1 MKKLFTMLTLMML
14 CIVGANAQ
22 DDVIFSASVTA
33 TAKVSFE
40 PGTTEITSANAQIV
54 GGKMYA
60 INGQNG
66 AKELIGQQSSYY
78 MFCMT
83 NNNTCFKVEL
93 NKPLAVGD
101 VISAKTYTRTDAELG
116 LFISTKESR
125 PNDCSTKLS
134 IAMAE
139 TAGYESLSDY
149 TVAEGDGL
157 VGVTTFYIYRETA
170 KSTYFNEFTI
180 TRATKTVTFIN
191 DAGWENVYV
200 WAWNDSENFTGG
212 EWPGDKMATVDGEEN
227 TYTWSTEGNPTKIIF
242 SDGGSAQTAN
252 LDFVNGG
259 KYNSQGRII
268 NLTTFTA
275 SIATDMETVYAYVW
289 SGDGETVTNKAL
301 GEWPGTQLTGEGGVF
316 NVSFEAEDAP
326 EHIIFHNNAGD
337 QTADLVFENEGAYE
351 YFKSTFTAT
360 FTTDADWET
369 VYAYVWSG
377 DGNSANNKALGEWP
391 GKVLEANEGVYTVSF
406 DAYNAP
412 AKIQFNGGDAA
423 KKTPDLTFYNGRAYK
438 WNTTLEPL
446 FALQESEANIPA
458 GTTVNVKDADGDV
471 VATLTY
477 GFEGGADFKAP
488 TTRANDE
495 YQGFKAYTAGNG
507 ENGTATSGTVY
518 IIKPVYDGEVTVGVW
533 LNAGKPLYIQED
545 GTSLSGFNGYKADYA
560 SGTAFTFPVKAG
572 SEYKVYC
579 TGSKL
584 GFYGFDYKFEKVP
597 DYYVIGDNGTGT
609 KWVAL
614 GKMDYFA
621 DMKQYDYL
629 LDNTWTGK
637 YFAIAPASAL
647 NADGSVAD
655 WSKVVRPNS
664 KGNFLVELRKYY
676 DDVVIGGN
684 NVWEKADD
692 ITQISIVYYIN
703 VQDFALYPQSDVTIS
718 DAGYATYSNKYDYF
732 TGDAKVSIVKNVEG
746 NKAVLEELESLD
758 GVNKGISGGTGVILE
773 KAFADMNVVTI
784 YPYAKKDNNEYVDV
798 TGNML
803 IGSGNYT
810 YNITGEYPGGGN
822 YTAYILAK
830 KDKGVGFYLF
840 DDRAGNDIPAH
851 KAFLAVP
858 GANAA
863 PFFGFADAE
872 TTGINSL
879 TPTLSEGEGVYYTLD
894 GRRVEKP
901 TKGLY
906 IVKGKKVLVP

>member
-1 MKKLFTMLTLMML
+1 MKKLFTMLVLMML

-22 DDVIFSASVTA
+22 DDVIFSADVTA

-40 PGTTEITSANAQIV
+40 PGTTEITSTNAEIV

-66 AKELIGQQSSYY
+66 EKDLIGKQNSYY

-93 NKPLAVGD
+93 NKALAVGD
-101 VISAKTYTRTDAELG
+101 VISAKTYTRDDSALG
-116 LFISTKESR
+116 LFVTLESSR
-125 PNDCSTKLS
+125 PNECDTKLS
-134 IAMAE
+134 IEAKSPA
-139 TAGYESLSDY
+139 YEPLSDY
-149 TVAEGDGL
+149 TIKEGDDL
-157 VGVTTFYIYRETA
+157 VGATTIYIYRETA
-170 KSTYFNEFTI
+170 KSTYFDEFTI
-180 TRATKTVTFIN
+180 TRAKKSVTFIN
-191 DAGWENVYV
+191 DANWEKVYI
-200 WAWNDSENFTGG
+200 WAWDSDNKSLTG
-212 EWPGDKMATVDGEEN
+212 EWPGVELTVDGEGN
-227 TYTWSTEGNPTKIIF
+227 YIWTTESNPAGILFNNGSGTK
-242 SDGGSAQTAN
+242 TA
-252 LDFVNGG
+252 DQAFKNGAT
-259 KYNSQGRII
+259 YNSQGRII
-268 NLTTFTA
+268 NKTTYTATFTTEA
-275 SIATDMETVYAYVW
+275 EWTEVYAYCW
-289 SGDGETVTNKAL
+289 NNAEDEKAL
-301 GEWPGTQLTGEGGVF
+301 GAWPGTKITATEGVYQI
-316 NVSFEAEDAP
+316 SLDAEFLP
-326 EHIIFHNNAGD
+326 EGILFHNNDGW
-337 QTADLVFENEGAYE
+337 QTPDYQFKDGATFEYNKTE
-351 YFKSTFTAT
+351 YTAT
-360 FTTDADWET
+360 FTTDAGWEN
-369 VYAYVWSG
+369 VYAWIWKGSG
-377 DGNSANNKALGEWP
+377 DNTINLLEESWP
-391 GKVLEANEGVYTVSF
+391 GKELTAIGEGVYSF
-406 DAYNAP
+406 TYETFGDAP
-412 AKIQFNGGDAA
+412 EHILFNGGDDT
-423 KKTPDLTFYNGRAYK
+423 KKTPDLTFNNGRAYK

-446 FALQESEANIPA
+446 FALQKSEADIPA

-477 GFEGGADFKAP
+477 GVEGEADFNAP

-507 ENGTATSGTVY
+507 QNGTATSGTVY

-545 GTSLSGFNGYKADYA
+545 GTSLSGFDGYTADYA

-572 SEYKVYC
+572 SEYRVYC

-584 GFYGFDYKFEKVP
+584 GFYGFDYKFEKVS
-597 DYYVIGDNGTGT
+597 DYYVIGDNGE

-621 DMKQYDYL
+621 DMKQYDYT
-629 LDNTWTGK
+629 LDKTWTGK

-647 NADGSVAD
+647 NADGSVDD
-655 WSKVVRPNS
+655 WNKVVRPNS

-746 NKAVLEELESLD
+746 NKAVLEELEFLD
-758 GVNKGISGGTGVILE
+758 GANKGISGGTGVILE

-803 IGSGNYT
+803 IGSGNST
-810 YNITGEYPGGGN
+810 YDITGNDESVGD
-822 YTAYILAK
+822 YTAYIFAK
-830 KDKGVGFYLF
+830 PEGKEVGFYLL
-840 DDRAGNDIPAH
+840 DTTLGATLAAH

-858 GANAA
+858 GASSA
-863 PFFGFADAE
+863 PFLGFGE
-872 TTGINSL
+872 GEGTTGIGL
-879 TPTLSEGEGVYYTLD
+879 TPTLSQGEGAYYTLD

-906 IVKGKKVLVP
+906 IVNGKKVLVP